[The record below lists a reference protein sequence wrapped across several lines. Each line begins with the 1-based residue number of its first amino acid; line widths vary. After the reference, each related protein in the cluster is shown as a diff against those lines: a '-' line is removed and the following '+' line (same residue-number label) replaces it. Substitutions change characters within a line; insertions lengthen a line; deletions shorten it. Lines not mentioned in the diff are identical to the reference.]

1 MLLYILRRLGAGL
14 VLAILV
20 TFITY
25 LLLSPSF
32 DSIARAVLGESANDA
47 TVAALEHKLGF
58 DRPIVVQYVDW
69 LSGAL
74 HGNFGTTIF
83 TSEPVGP
90 AVVQRLSVTLS
101 IVLVALVLTTV
112 LSVTLGVWAATRG
125 GTVDRTAQ
133 GLSLFGMVFPGLLLA
148 IILVYVFAITLHWLP
163 AGGYT
168 SPGDNLGLWARSI
181 ILPVVVLTIPGI
193 ANMASQVRGTMIDE
207 LRKDYVRTLRTRG
220 IDPRTIILKHALRN
234 AAGPAL
240 TVLGFEFI
248 GMLGGALIIERV
260 FALQGYGTYAFNAAL
275 QGDIPLIMGIT
286 LFGVLLV
293 VAVNLVIDVVNG
305 FLIPKVRTF

>member
-1 MLLYILRRLGAGL
+1 
-14 VLAILV
+14 
-20 TFITY
+20 
-25 LLLSPSF
+25 
-32 DSIARAVLGESANDA
+32 
-47 TVAALEHKLGF
+47 
-58 DRPIVVQYVDW
+58 
-69 LSGAL
+69 
-74 HGNFGTTIF
+74 
-83 TSEPVGP
+83 
-90 AVVQRLSVTLS
+90 
-101 IVLVALVLTTV
+101 
-112 LSVTLGVWAATRG
+112 
-125 GTVDRTAQ
+125 
-133 GLSLFGMVFPGLLLA
+133 MVFPGLLLA
-148 IILVYVFAITLHWLP
+148 IILVYVFAITLRWLP

-220 IDPRTIILKHALRN
+220 INPRTIILKHALRN

-293 VAVNLVIDVVNG
+293 VAVNLAIDVVNG